1 MHIYNIYN
9 IHIYIYTYIYTWTL
23 PAPFLIAFS
32 KLPLD
37 FGFFGGKKGQA
48 IKKGAG
54 ESPGVTSINPW
65 KIWWLNLNRDP
76 NLVADEHASMT

>member
-1 MHIYNIYN
+1 MYVCMYV
-9 IHIYIYTYIYTWTL
+9 YIYTWSL

-32 KLPLD
+32 KLPLN
-37 FGFFGGKKGQA
+37 FSFFGGKKAQA

-54 ESPGVTSINPW
+54 RLGVTSLNPW

-76 NLVADEHASMT
+76 KLVVDEPASMT